1 MVGDVEEMYILDNI
15 NYSYNIN
22 IIMSI
27 VSV

>member
-1 MVGDVEEMYILDNI
+1 MAGDVEEMYILDNI